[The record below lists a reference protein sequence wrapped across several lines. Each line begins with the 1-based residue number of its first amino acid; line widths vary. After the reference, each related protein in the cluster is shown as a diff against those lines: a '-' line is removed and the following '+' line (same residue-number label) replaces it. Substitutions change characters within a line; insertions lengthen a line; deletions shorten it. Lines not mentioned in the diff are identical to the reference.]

1 MDSVSITWYG
11 QSGFRLAAGDSRI
24 LIDPFLTDRS
34 DRRYPPPASAA
45 DFGDVTLVLCTH
57 EHVDH
62 LDLPFLRE
70 FCAVNSQAPIVV
82 PAPVVEIA
90 AKAGVDR
97 DRLTGAAPGEDL
109 NAGAVTVH
117 PVPAMHGIGGD
128 QPVVYEFAPA
138 GAPVRF
144 LGYVVEIGGIRFYH
158 AGDGL
163 VYPELPTA
171 LAALAP
177 DVLMLPINGR
187 DHMRESAGIV
197 GNMNETEAAWLCAQV
212 GPSYV
217 IPMHYD
223 AIEGNTGDPG
233 HFTTMVHQSGGAA
246 AILIPTRARPVTLA
260 LP

>member
-1 MDSVSITWYG
+1 VESASVTWYG

-24 LIDPFLTDRS
+24 LIDPFLTDRH

-45 DFGDVTLVLCTH
+45 DFADITLVLSTH

-70 FCAVNSQAPIVV
+70 FCAVNPNARIVL
-82 PAPVVEIA
+82 PAPVTEIA
-90 AKAGVDR
+90 ARAGLDPA
-97 DRLTGAAPGEDL
+97 RLVGAAPGEELRDR
-109 NAGAVTVH
+109 GVTVH
-117 PVPAMHGIGGD
+117 PVPALHGIGGD
-128 QPVVYEFAPA
+128 QPVAYEFAPGGGPA
-138 GAPVRF
+138 RF
-144 LGYVVEIGGIRFYH
+144 LGYVMEIGGIRFYH

-163 VYPELPTA
+163 VYPELPVT
-171 LAALAP
+171 LSALAP

-197 GNMNETEAAWLCAQV
+197 GNMNEAEAAWLCAQV

-223 AIEGNTGDPG
+223 AIEGNTGEPG
-233 HFTTMVHQSGGAA
+233 HFTTMVHRSGTTA
-246 AILIPTRARPVTLA
+246 AILIPARARSVTVA
-260 LP
+260 LS

>member
-1 MDSVSITWYG
+1 MDSVAVTWYG

-24 LIDPFLTDRS
+24 LIDPFLSDRS

-45 DFGDVTLVLCTH
+45 EFADITQVLCTH

-70 FCAVNSQAPIVV
+70 FCAVNSAATIVV

-90 AKAGVDR
+90 AGAGVDR
-97 DRLTGAAPGEDL
+97 DRLKGAEPGADL
-109 NAGAVTVH
+109 SAGDVTVH
-117 PVPAMHGIGGD
+117 PLPALHGMGGD

-138 GAPVRF
+138 GGPVRF
-144 LGYVVEIGGIRFYH
+144 LGYVAEIGGIRFYH

-163 VYPELPTA
+163 VYTELPTV

-177 DVLMLPINGR
+177 DVLLLPINGR

-197 GNMNETEAAWLCAQV
+197 GNMNETEAAGLCAQV
-212 GPSYV
+212 EARYA
-217 IPMHYD
+217 IPMH
-223 AIEGNTGDPG
+223 
-233 HFTTMVHQSGGAA
+233 
-246 AILIPTRARPVTLA
+246 
-260 LP
+260 